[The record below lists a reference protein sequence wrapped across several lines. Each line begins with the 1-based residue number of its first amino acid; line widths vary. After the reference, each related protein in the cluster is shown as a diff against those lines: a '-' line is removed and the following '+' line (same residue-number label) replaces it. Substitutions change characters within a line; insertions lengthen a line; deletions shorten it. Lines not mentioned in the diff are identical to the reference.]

1 MNTTMTV
8 QMPTDTLL
16 KLIEKLRRRGGSQD
30 VSEAMTWALE
40 RWLADPAAFAPGVD
54 PAGLHGYQWKTL
66 FLPEGTVLKSWSYG
80 EHNYAYVE
88 GDQIIHNGRAVSPNQ
103 FAQSF
108 ARSTR
113 SAWHDLYVRRP
124 GDKSF
129 KLANRLRTEL
139 AAAEKSAAA
148 GTQKSAPAE
157 HAFAQGDAPPP
168 WCHRWQ
174 QCRETPTAN
183 LAGICRSAESSATGW
198 KMSPTNSATTPAAA
212 GRRRSSAGRRR
223 RNCPCPPPT

>member
-1 MNTTMTV
+1 MTV
-8 QMPTDTLL
+8 QVPTDTLL

-30 VSEAMTWALE
+30 ISEAMTLALE
-40 RWLADPAAFAPGVD
+40 RWLADPAAFALGAD

-80 EHNYAYVE
+80 EHNYACVE

-148 GTQKSAPAE
+148 EKLTEAQKPAAPAKD
-157 HAFAQGDAPPP
+157 AAAQADAPPALVP
-168 WCHRWQ
+168 PVAAVPRNTD
-174 QCRETPTAN
+174 REP
-183 LAGICRSAESSATGW
+183 GW
-198 KMSPTNSATTPAAA
+198 DLPE
-212 GRRRSSAGRRR
+212 RRKFRYRLEDVAY
-223 RNCPCPPPT
+223 

>member
-30 VSEAMTWALE
+30 VSEAMTLALE

-113 SAWHDLYVRRP
+113 NAWQDLFIRRP
-124 GDKSF
+124 GDQTF
-129 KLANRLRTEL
+129 KLANRLRAEL
-139 AAAEKSAAA
+139 AAAAKAPAATPA
-148 GTQKSAPAE
+148 AMTMSVPAAIAVAPLPAPPALPAPQAPPLVSAPARNT
-157 HAFAQGDAPPP
+157 D
-168 WCHRWQ
+168 
-174 QCRETPTAN
+174 REP
-183 LAGICRSAESSATGW
+183 GW
-198 KMSPTNSATTPAAA
+198 DLPE
-212 GRRRSSAGRRR
+212 RRKFRYRLEDVAY
-223 RNCPCPPPT
+223 

>member
-8 QMPTDTLL
+8 QVPTDTLL

-30 VSEAMTWALE
+30 ISEAMTFALE
-40 RWLADPAAFAPGVD
+40 RWLADPAAFAPGAD

-80 EHNYAYVE
+80 ENNYACVE

-113 SAWHDLYVRRP
+113 NAWLDLFIRRP
-124 GDKSF
+124 GDKTF
-129 KLANRLRTEL
+129 KTANRLRDEL
-139 AAAEKSAAA
+139 IAASKVPAATPA
-148 GTQKSAPAE
+148 ATAMPVPTAASPLPAVSAPALI
-157 HAFAQGDAPPP
+157 APQAPP
-168 WCHRWQ
+168 Q
-174 QCRETPTAN
+174 A
-183 LAGICRSAESSATGW
+183 SAPPRNTDRKPGW
-198 KMSPTNSATTPAAA
+198 DLPE
-212 GRRRSSAGRRR
+212 RRKFRYRLEDVAY
-223 RNCPCPPPT
+223 